1 MSLITVLSPV
11 ESQPLFF
18 LRGAASSYVCG
29 VHPSGSLCHLHWGK
43 PVAPDAALAAR
54 LDAEVIA
61 FSPEYRRA
69 APAKGKAGHDI
80 LRYEYPTS
88 NTGDFREPALE
99 VRHADGTQGL
109 RLVYAGHRV
118 IPGKPAL
125 AGLPAT
131 YVESEAEAETLEVDL
146 RDARDPGVKGAACL
160 IVTLS
165 YTVFAGRDV
174 VARSARITNCGSEPI
189 TLLRALSAALDLAAT
204 AGRHD
209 LLTLPGAWAR
219 ERWVERAP
227 LRSGAQWIGSRRGA
241 SSHQSHPFFAL
252 LSPNADEVRGEARG
266 LSLVYSGNHH
276 GGAEA
281 DQLFQT
287 RALLGIQPQGFTW
300 HLAPGEVFQTPE
312 AVLAFSAEGLGGMS
326 AQYHRLY
333 RERLVRGAWRD
344 RERPILINN
353 WEATYFDFTAEKL
366 AAIAK
371 TAGQLGIE
379 LFVLDD
385 GWFGKRNDD
394 TSSLGDWFVDRKKL
408 PDGIGDVGRR
418 VQAEGLRFGLWFE
431 PEMVSVESELYRAH
445 PDWCLHIP
453 GRARTEGRNQLV
465 LDFSRP
471 EVVEAIFAQVAKI
484 LREAPIGYVKW
495 DMNRHLTE
503 VGSAALPAER
513 QGEVFHRHILGVYAF
528 AQRLVTEFPDLLI
541 EGCSGGGGRYDPG
554 MLHYT
559 PQFWCSDNTDAI
571 ARLRIQHGTSLVYPP
586 CTMGAHVSA
595 VPNHQVHRTSSMKTR
610 GNVALAGQFGFELD
624 LTKLDEADLAAA
636 KDFTEQA
643 KRTRHLLRHGDLHR
657 LLDPHAGSTA
667 AWMLVSPERDE
678 AVVTVVLAL
687 AEPNWRLPALRLRG
701 LDPEARYRC
710 VHGPSGE
717 WRGDELME
725 LGLSL
730 NGLYQDFDS
739 LRWHLKRVG

>member
-1 MSLITVLSPV
+1 MSLITVLTPL
-11 ESQPLFF
+11 EKHPLFF
-18 LRGAASSYVCG
+18 LSGAASTYALG
-29 VHPSGSLCHLHWGK
+29 VHPSGLLCHLHWGK
-43 PVAPDAALAAR
+43 ALAPDASLAVR
-54 LDAEVIA
+54 LEADCVA

-69 APAKGKAGHDI
+69 QPRQGKAGYDV
-80 LRYEYPTS
+80 LRHEYPTA
-88 NTGDFREPALE
+88 NTGDFREAA
-99 VRHADGTQGL
+99 VDVVHADGTRGL
-109 RLVYAGHRV
+109 RLHYAGHRV
-118 IPGKPAL
+118 VAGKPAL

-131 YVESEAEAETLEVDL
+131 YVESAVEAQTLEIDL
-146 RDARDPGVKGAACL
+146 RDVRETVAGKAASE
-160 IVTLS
+160 IVVTLS

-174 VARSARITNCGSEPI
+174 VVRSARIANQGKAPA
-189 TLLRALSAALDLAAT
+189 TLIRALSASLDLPS
-204 AGRHD
+204 GRHD

-252 LSPNADEVRGEARG
+252 LSPGADEVHGEARG
-266 LSLVYSGNHH
+266 FSLVYSGNHH
-276 GGAEA
+276 GGAEV

-287 RALLGIQPQGFTW
+287 RALLGIQPEGFAW
-300 HLAPGEVFQTPE
+300 HLAPGEEFQTPE
-312 AVLAFSAEGLGGMS
+312 VVLAFSAEGLGGMS
-326 AQYHRLY
+326 AQFHRLY

-344 RERPILINN
+344 LERPILINN

-371 TAGQLGIE
+371 TAGGLGIE

-394 TSSLGDWFVDRKKL
+394 TTSLGDWFVDTKKL
-408 PDGIGDVGRR
+408 PAGVGDVGRR
-418 VQAEGLRFGLWFE
+418 IQSEGLRFGLWFE
-431 PEMVSVESELYRAH
+431 PEMISADSELYRAH

-465 LDFSRP
+465 LDFSRA
-471 EVVEAIFAQVAKI
+471 EVVDAIFQQVAKI
-484 LREAPIGYVKW
+484 LREAPISYVKW

-528 AQRLVTEFPDLLI
+528 AQRLVTEFPELLI

-586 CTMGAHVSA
+586 CTMGAHISA
-595 VPNHQVHRTSSMKTR
+595 VPNHQLHRTTSMKTR

-624 LTKLDEADLAAA
+624 LTKLDAADLADA
-636 KDFTEQA
+636 KELTAQA
-643 KRTRHLLRHGDLHR
+643 KLTRHLLRHGDLHR
-657 LLDPHAGSTA
+657 LLDPHAGNTS
-667 AWMLVSPERDE
+667 AWMLVSADRDE
-678 AVVTVVLAL
+678 AVVTAVLTL

-701 LDPEARYRC
+701 LDPTATYRC
-710 VHGPSGE
+710 VHGPVGE
-717 WRGDELME
+717 WRGDQLME
-725 LGLSL
+725 LGLPL
-730 NGLYQDFDS
+730 GGLHQDFES
-739 LRWHLKRVG
+739 LRWHLKRV